1 MGCAVTAL
9 AQFPAPYY
17 WGGSN
22 NYHHASTAEE
32 GFQRGMA
39 DVIRSQGAANLMNSE
54 AAINVEKARSEYI
67 DNRMQWTNTYF
78 EMQKVNREARAAKKG
93 PTPTQEQLV
102 RFAKADLPNRVAP
115 SQLDPV
121 VGQLNWPTVLKT
133 EPYEVYRKQLD
144 ELFAARAKNGY
155 LSPDQFLQVK
165 QSTDAM
171 MGILRENVRS
181 YPSSQSIQARK
192 FIESLA
198 YEANFEPS

>member
-1 MGCAVTAL
+1 MGFAMTAQ
-9 AQFPAPYY
+9 AQYPAPYY

-22 NYHHASTAEE
+22 NYHHASTAAE

-54 AAINVEKARSEYI
+54 AAINVEEARSKYI

-78 EMQKVNREARAAKKG
+78 EMQKVNREARAAKRG
-93 PTPTQEQLV
+93 PPPTQEQLV
-102 RFAKADLPNRVAP
+102 RFAKDDLPNRVAP

-121 VGQLNWPTVLKT
+121 VGQLNWPMVLKT
-133 EPYEVYRKQLD
+133 EPYELYREQLD
-144 ELFAARAKNGY
+144 QLFASRARNGY

-165 QSTDAM
+165 QLTDEM
-171 MGILRENVRS
+171 MGVLRENVRS
-181 YPSSQSIQARK
+181 YSSSQSIQARK